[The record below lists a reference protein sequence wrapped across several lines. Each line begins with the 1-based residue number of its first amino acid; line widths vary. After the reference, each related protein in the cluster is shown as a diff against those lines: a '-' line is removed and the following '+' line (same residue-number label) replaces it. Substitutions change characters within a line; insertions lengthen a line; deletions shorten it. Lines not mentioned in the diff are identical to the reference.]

1 MIWKSTT
8 VWLFVMVLASAGCGG
23 ATAPTTDPA
32 KKITWDQYVRM
43 PAEDQADPY
52 VLNNLD
58 PEAQKK
64 LADKGRKT
72 KK

>member
-1 MIWKSTT
+1 MTWKPRSL
-8 VWLFVMVLASAGCGG
+8 WPLAFLAAAGCGG
-23 ATAPTTDPA
+23 ATAPPTDTS
-32 KKITWDQYVRM
+32 KLISWDQYVKM
-43 PAEDQADPY
+43 SAEDQADPY

-64 LADKGRKT
+64 LSERGKKT

>member
-1 MIWKSTT
+1 MIWKPL
-8 VWLFVMVLASAGCGG
+8 VIWPLAFLAAAGCGG
-23 ATAPTTDPA
+23 APAPATDPA
-32 KKITWDQYVRM
+32 KLITWEQYVKM

-64 LADKGRKT
+64 LAEKGKKT